1 MILQS
6 DQLKVVADNH
16 IDDHTNNEN
25 GRDKIPAT
33 SLILV
38 GAKKNFPFGLRII
51 ENYLRNAMHKEATN
65 D

>member
-6 DQLKVVADNH
+6 DQLKVIADNN
-16 IDDHTNNEN
+16 IDNHTNTEN
-25 GRDKIPAT
+25 IQDKIPAT
-33 SLILV
+33 SLIPA